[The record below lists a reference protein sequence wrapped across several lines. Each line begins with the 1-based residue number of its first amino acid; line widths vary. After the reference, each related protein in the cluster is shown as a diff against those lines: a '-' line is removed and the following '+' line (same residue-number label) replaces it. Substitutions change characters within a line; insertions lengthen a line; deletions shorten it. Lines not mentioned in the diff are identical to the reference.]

1 MIMTKVRAD
10 SINLADVIHD
20 YVARE
25 DFDQVLFIVPT
36 NRRAR
41 QLKREFLEGIPK
53 KAAHSIHIETL
64 QTIATKLLQSGDI
77 HLNLI
82 NDPTSHVLLRQ
93 CFKETHLPFLK
104 NKKSEL
110 PTGTRQRLRFLFSEL
125 MRHGI
130 TSAALK
136 SEITGEASDYSNKK
150 TTDIA
155 ALFESYENKL
165 QHTGYTE
172 TGSLFGL
179 LFSERVDIDA
189 QFGKLYPNVNLII
202 LSGYSE
208 FSTPEVELINAL
220 ADLEGKDLYLNFD
233 YTGQNYQLFGS
244 LDSCYKDR
252 LTKKG
257 FTGIADGSSVV
268 NNEFLSY
275 VRASLFLEN
284 ITTPRSSFANQL
296 FLIKGNDV
304 RNEVQN
310 IAKEIKFIL
319 TQNPAIKPSSI
330 CVAFN
335 LIEPYSPVVRSVF
348 SSYGIPF
355 NLTDRPYLSTS
366 PAVISIMNFLELRAE
381 DYFYKTLFAAFDTD
395 IIPLYDCTL
404 HDLIG
409 TAAQVRIISGYEHWI
424 QAEELLRNSRED
436 GEEPQE
442 REIKRARRCV
452 KSIKAIDRLLQ
463 PLLGELTPR
472 KFYEELEKLIVG
484 FKMHEK
490 LLKYPVE
497 DAEYAVKAITGF
509 LAMVKELCD
518 LSEMEF
524 GINTRFAF
532 SHYLKQIKNSLLVTR
547 YNINEKPGYG
557 VLITTPDEIRGLSFD
572 YLFIG
577 GLFDGNFPTRYT
589 PDVFAPPSHAK
600 SDRQHLLENQY
611 LFYQMLTVFHKR
623 LYFSYPVSDGKKDLM
638 QSSFL
643 TALQKI
649 CAITEVDTSRY
660 SNALFSKTEYLT
672 ALGKHWD
679 EYFAADAEGAGSDF
693 ASLFAIDAKRIE
705 GSLEEFNGV
714 LDSSALSELAK
725 DRLAGIR
732 GKQFSISQL
741 ETYAKCPFKYFS
753 ERVMQLTI
761 EDEPQE
767 EADRMEI
774 GSLLH
779 AILFKFYVGVNSQS
793 IVVQNC
799 DEKTFTTAKNLLFD
813 IAKNELA
820 NTQAGK
826 LLPFWDREKIIG
838 INGDEKQSILFK
850 FLVNEREEIHTHPLM
865 FETAFG
871 TFSTA
876 KDGEATYAAIEIG
889 GVKLRGKIDRIDVD
903 EDNHLFRIYDY
914 KTRKSASISKDIDDA
929 LALQLPVYVIAGESI
944 LKEHSGKEYSPDTP
958 VIYSLKYS
966 DEEFGTHDIIA
977 SSLKKRGKLSEEEK
991 TLIARENI
999 AFMRKIAEEKI
1010 PEYVNNITDGKFY
1023 LSLLPNRE
1031 DKICAYCDF
1040 IKICRIGESVPLETG
1055 TDNTGEPD

>member
-1 MIMTKVRAD
+1 MTKVRAD
-10 SINLADVIHD
+10 SINLADVIHE

-25 DFDQVLFIVPT
+25 DFDRVLFIVPT

-53 KAAHSIHIETL
+53 KAAHSMHIETL
-64 QTIATKLLQSGDI
+64 QTITTKLLLSANI

-104 NKKSEL
+104 NKKHEL

-130 TSAALK
+130 TSAALQ
-136 SEITGEASDYSNKK
+136 SEITEDASDYSNKK

-165 QHTGYTE
+165 TATGYTE
-172 TGSLFGL
+172 TGSLYGL
-179 LFSERVDIDA
+179 LFSNNVDVA
-189 QFGKLYPNVNLII
+189 EQFGKLYPNVNLII

-208 FSTPEVELINAL
+208 FSTPEVELINVL

-233 YTGQNYQLFGS
+233 YTGHNYQLFGS

-257 FTGIADGSSVV
+257 FTGIADASPVV
-268 NNEFLSY
+268 NNEFLNY
-275 VRASLFLEN
+275 IRASLFLEN
-284 ITTPRSSFANQL
+284 VIKPRNTFANQL
-296 FLIKGNDV
+296 FLIKGNSV

-310 IAKEIKFIL
+310 IAKEIKYIL
-319 TQNPAIKPSSI
+319 TENPTIKPSSI

-348 SSYGIPF
+348 SSYGIPL
-355 NLTDRPYLSTS
+355 NLTDRSFLSTS
-366 PAVISIMNFLELRAE
+366 PAVISIMNFLELRSE

-395 IIPLYDCTL
+395 IIPLNECSL

-409 TAAQVRIISGYEHWI
+409 TAAQLRIISGYDRWI
-424 QAEELLRNSRED
+424 RAEELLRNSKEE
-436 GEEPQE
+436 GEAPADW
-442 REIKRARRCV
+442 EIKRAQRCV
-452 KSIKAIDRLLQ
+452 KGIKAIDRVMRPLQ
-463 PLLGELTPR
+463 GEMTPR

-490 LLKYPVE
+490 LLQYPMD

-524 GINTRFAF
+524 GINTHFTF

-611 LFYQMLTVFHKR
+611 LFYQMLTVFNKR

-649 CAITEVDTSRY
+649 CAITEVEASRY
-660 SNALFSKTEYLT
+660 DNALFSKTEYLT
-672 ALGKHWD
+672 ALGRHWND
-679 EYFAADAEGAGSDF
+679 YFAGSTKNAGEF
-693 ASLFAIDAKRIE
+693 ERLFSIDTDRIS
-705 GSLEEFNGV
+705 GSLEDYNGI
-714 LDSSALSELAK
+714 LNNSTLSEQAK
-725 DRLAGIR
+725 ARLAEIR
-732 GKQFSISQL
+732 EKQFSISQL

-753 ERVMQLTI
+753 ERVMQLTV
-761 EDEPQE
+761 EDEPLE
-767 EADRMEI
+767 ESDRMEI

-779 AILFKFYVGVNSQS
+779 AILFKFYVNVTREDIIIQ
-793 IVVQNC
+793 QC
-799 DEKTFTTAKNLLFD
+799 DEKTFLQAKNLLFD
-813 IAKNELA
+813 IAVNELE

-838 INGDEKQSILFK
+838 VNGDARQSILYK
-850 FLVNEREEIHTHPLM
+850 FLEHERDKIHTRPIM

-871 TFSTA
+871 KFSSD
-876 KDGEATYAAIEIG
+876 KEGDDTYAAIEVG
-889 GVKLRGKIDRIDVD
+889 GIKLRGKIDRIDID
-903 EDNHLFRIYDY
+903 EENHLFRIYDY
-914 KTRKSASISKDIDDA
+914 KARKSASISKDIDDA

-944 LKEHSGKEYSPDTP
+944 LQEKTGKAYSADTP

-966 DEEFGTHDIIA
+966 AKEFGTHDIIA
-977 SSLKKRGKLSEEEK
+977 SSLKTKGRLSDEEK
-991 TLIARENI
+991 NRQVQENI
-999 AFMRKIAEEKI
+999 ALMRKIAEEKI
-1010 PEYVNNITDGKFY
+1010 PQYVDDISGGKFF
-1023 LSLLPNRE
+1023 LSTLDDRE
-1031 DKICAYCDF
+1031 KKICCYCEF
-1040 IKICRIGESVPLETG
+1040 KKICRISENAHSEDESANS
-1055 TDNTGEPD
+1055 TDSDEN

>member
-25 DFDQVLFIVPT
+25 DFDKVLFIVPT

-64 QTIATKLLQSGDI
+64 QTIATKLLQSADI
-77 HLNLI
+77 RLNLI

-136 SEITGEASDYSNKK
+136 SEITADASDYSNKK

-155 ALFESYENKL
+155 ALFEAYEIKL
-165 QHTGYTE
+165 QQTGYTE

-179 LFSERVDIDA
+179 LFSEQVDIGT
-189 QFGKLYPNVNLII
+189 QFEKLYPNVNLIV

-233 YTGQNYQLFGS
+233 YTGHNYQLFGS

-257 FTGIADGSSVV
+257 FTGIADGSPVV
-268 NNEFLSY
+268 NNEFLNY
-275 VRASLFLEN
+275 IRANLFLEN
-284 ITTPRSSFANQL
+284 AQTPRTSFADQL

-310 IAKEIKFIL
+310 IAKEIKFTL

-335 LIEPYSPVVRSVF
+335 LIEPYSPIVRNVF

-395 IIPLYDCTL
+395 IIPLNDCTL

-409 TAAQVRIISGYEHWI
+409 TASQLRIISGYERWV
-424 QAEELLRNSRED
+424 QAEELLYNSGED
-436 GEEPQE
+436 GEAPPE
-442 REIKRARRCV
+442 RDIKRVRRCV
-452 KSIKAIDRLLQ
+452 KAIKAIDRLLQ

-524 GINTRFAF
+524 GTDARFAF

-577 GLFDGNFPTRYT
+577 GMFDGNFPTRYT

-611 LFYQMLTVFHKR
+611 LFYQMLTVFHKC

-649 CAITEVDTSRY
+649 CAITEIDTAQY

-679 EYFAADAEGAGSDF
+679 EYFSHDTEGAPSDF
-693 ASLFAIDAKRIE
+693 AALFAIDANRIS
-705 GSLEEFNGV
+705 GGLEEFNGI
-714 LDSSALSELAK
+714 LDYASLSDQAK
-725 DRLAGIR
+725 DRLAGMR
-732 GKQFSISQL
+732 ERQFSISQL

-753 ERVMQLTI
+753 ERVMQLAV

-779 AILFKFYVGVNSQS
+779 AILFKFYVGINSQG
-793 IVVQNC
+793 IVVQKC
-799 DEKTFTTAKNLLFD
+799 DDKTFIKAKNLLFE
-813 IAKNELA
+813 IANNELE

-826 LLPFWDREKIIG
+826 LLPFWDREKIAG
-838 INGDEKQSILFK
+838 INGDEKQSILYK
-850 FLVNEREEIHTHPLM
+850 FLVNEREEISTRPLM

-876 KDGEATYAAIEIG
+876 KDGEDTYAAIEIG
-889 GVKLRGKIDRIDVD
+889 GVKLRGKIDRIDID
-903 EDNHLFRIYDY
+903 EEKNQFRIYDY
-914 KTRKSASISKDIDDA
+914 KTRMSASMPKDIDNA

-944 LKEHSGKEYSPDTP
+944 LQEHSGKAYAPDTP

-966 DEEFGTHDIIA
+966 DEEFGTHEIIA
-977 SSLKKRGKLSEEEK
+977 SSLKQRGKLSEEGK
-991 TLIARENI
+991 ASIASNNI
-999 AFMRKIAEEKI
+999 EFMKKIAEDNI
-1010 PEYVNNITDGKFY
+1010 PGYVDSIAGGKFN
-1023 LSLLPNRE
+1023 LSTLPDRE
-1031 DKICAYCDF
+1031 TKICAYCDF
-1040 IKICRIGESVPLETG
+1040 IKICRIGENVPLESG
-1055 TDNTGEPD
+1055 GDNDVMQG